1 MTQHDP
7 QGRTGSGRIAL
18 LGALAIIGVA
28 LAGSVGWLLG
38 RQGQA
43 PRGALPVLFK
53 APEFR
58 GLINQNGI
66 QLSSAHFRGKALVV
80 TFLFPYC
87 NTFCPVVAAHL
98 VGFENLLA
106 STPLAGRVDVV
117 AFDVDPGD
125 TGPRQMRDF
134 LREYGWNP
142 ASPRWQFLTG
152 RPTQI
157 RRVVSGGYHVDYQKV
172 PDAPASASA
181 AASAS
186 NPAQASQA
194 LAVAGSDPQPIVAN
208 PLATRADVDYDITHE
223 DVMMIVDPQGRVRK
237 IYDQADAVGKMRLLR
252 DVRAV
257 LGAP

>member
-1 MTQHDP
+1 P
-7 QGRTGSGRIAL
+7 RARAAPGRIAL
-18 LGALAIIGVA
+18 LGSIALVAAA
-28 LAGSVGWLLG
+28 LAGTAGWLLG
-38 RQGQA
+38 RQGPA
-43 PRGALPVLFK
+43 PHETLPVLFK

-125 TGPRQMRDF
+125 TGPRQMRAF

-142 ASPRWQFLTG
+142 ANPRWQFLTG

-172 PDAPASASA
+172 PDAPASAP
-181 AASAS
+181 ASPQA
-186 NPAQASQA
+186 PAA

-252 DVRAV
+252 DVRAA
-257 LGAP
+257 LGRP

>member
-1 MTQHDP
+1 MTQHNP
-7 QGRTGSGRIAL
+7 QATAAHGRMAL
-18 LGALAIIGVA
+18 FAALALVAVA

-38 RQGQA
+38 RQGPA
-43 PRGALPVLFK
+43 PREGLPVLFK

-66 QLSSAHFRGKALVV
+66 QLSSAYFRGKALVV

-142 ASPRWQFLTG
+142 ANPRWQFLTG

-172 PDAPASASA
+172 PDSPP
-181 AASAS
+181 AASG
-186 NPAQASQA
+186 PAPTQASPA

-252 DVRAV
+252 DVRAA

>member
-1 MTQHDP
+1 MTQHNP
-7 QGRTGSGRIAL
+7 RGAAAQGRIAL
-18 LGALAIIGVA
+18 LGALALVAVA

-38 RQGQA
+38 HQVPKPHR
-43 PRGALPVLFK
+43 ALPVLFK

-87 NTFCPVVAAHL
+87 NTFCPVVATHL

-142 ASPRWQFLTG
+142 ANPRWQFLTG

-172 PDAPASASA
+172 PDSPASAPAST
-181 AASAS
+181 
-186 NPAQASQA
+186 QASPA

-223 DVMMIVDPQGRVRK
+223 DVMMIVDPQGRVRR

>member
-1 MTQHDP
+1 MQQQPSTQAASRP
-7 QGRTGSGRIAL
+7 LLRGGIAAL
-18 LGALAIIGVA
+18 CLVLGAGLGSAI
-28 LAGSVGWLLG
+28 GW
-38 RQGQA
+38 RAAMHRSAAQ
-43 PRGALPVLFK
+43 RTLPVLFN
-53 APEFR
+53 APTYR
-58 GLINQNGI
+58 DLRNQNGDKV
-66 QLSSAHFRGKALVV
+66 SSQAFDGKVQVV
-80 TFLFPYC
+80 AFLFPYC

-142 ASPRWQFLTG
+142 ANPRWQFLTG

-172 PDAPASASA
+172 PDSPP
-181 AASAS
+181 AASG
-186 NPAQASQA
+186 PAPTQASPA

-223 DVMMIVDPQGRVRK
+223 DVMMIVDPQGRVRR